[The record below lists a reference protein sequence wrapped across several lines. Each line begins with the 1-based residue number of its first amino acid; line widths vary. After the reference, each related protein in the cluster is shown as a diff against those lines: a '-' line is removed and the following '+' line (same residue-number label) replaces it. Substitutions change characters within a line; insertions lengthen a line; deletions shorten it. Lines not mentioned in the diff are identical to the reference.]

1 MWGRRKNKAPEPRKP
16 EGPLRDALR
25 EARIAAAERTD
36 VVVDL
41 RDAEIAQL
49 ELLNDEIEPVFAEIP
64 DGVELFD
71 RGISRGDTPRLWLD
85 AVAHVEMGRDKREY
99 RFVQDTRFGRRVLAE
114 SAASR
119 DIVEAITRYAARR
132 LIERERALAGDAA
145 LTNGS
150 ATSPYGSRL
159 GLRPAGRARRRGILI
174 FALGLLCGAAGL
186 LIAAW
191 IAALLGR

>member
-1 MWGRRKNKAPEPRKP
+1 MSSTCATPRSPE
-16 EGPLRDALR
+16 
-25 EARIAAAERTD
+25 
-36 VVVDL
+36 
-41 RDAEIAQL
+41 L